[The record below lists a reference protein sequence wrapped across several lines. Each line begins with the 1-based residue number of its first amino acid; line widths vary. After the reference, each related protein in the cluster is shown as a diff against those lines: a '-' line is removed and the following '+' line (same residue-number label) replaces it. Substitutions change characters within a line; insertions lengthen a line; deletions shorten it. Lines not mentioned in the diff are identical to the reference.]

1 MKKIHLTLAALFFL
15 IFSCSTEQTQKES
28 GEEEYEVEVE
38 DLSKVD
44 SKALYLE
51 IDSLKKEAFASE
63 ELKISKAKMIVQI
76 LNRSNAKLDKEK
88 KKTAKSAISKAS
100 KAKYSNSNFN
110 NNEEVMQYD
119 LRISEMIAALNDLI
133 DSVDDLDAQEETEMM
148 LSEVSDAS
156 ARDTFTR
163 GYYNNAVKKW
173 NKMAK
178 DHKDKLEKENPKV
191 KITSMDYFYG
201 EEPL

>member
-15 IFSCSTEQTQKES
+15 LFACSTEQKQDES
-28 GEEEYEVEVE
+28 EEGYEMKVE

-44 SKALYLE
+44 SKALYQE

-88 KKTAKSAISKAS
+88 KRTAKSAISQAS
-100 KAKYSNSNFN
+100 RAKYSKSSFN

-119 LRISEMIAALNDLI
+119 QRITEMITALNDLI
-133 DSVDDLDAQEETEMM
+133 DSVDDLDAQEETEML
-148 LSEVSDAS
+148 LSEVSDAN

-173 NKMAK
+173 NKMTK
-178 DHKDKLEKENPKV
+178 DYKAKLEKENPEI
-191 KITSMDYFYG
+191 KIAALDYFYG

>member
-15 IFSCSTEQTQKES
+15 LFACSTEQKQDES
-28 GEEEYEVEVE
+28 EEGYEMEVE

-44 SKALYLE
+44 SKALYQE

-88 KKTAKSAISKAS
+88 KRTAKSAISKAS
-100 KAKYSNSNFN
+100 RAKYSKSSFN

-119 LRISEMIAALNDLI
+119 QRITEMITALNDLI
-133 DSVDDLDAQEETEMM
+133 DSVDDLDAQEETEML
-148 LSEVSDAS
+148 LSEVSDAN

-173 NKMAK
+173 NKMTK
-178 DHKDKLEKENPKV
+178 DHKAKLEKENPEI
-191 KITSMDYFYG
+191 KIAALDYFYG
-201 EEPL
+201 EAPL